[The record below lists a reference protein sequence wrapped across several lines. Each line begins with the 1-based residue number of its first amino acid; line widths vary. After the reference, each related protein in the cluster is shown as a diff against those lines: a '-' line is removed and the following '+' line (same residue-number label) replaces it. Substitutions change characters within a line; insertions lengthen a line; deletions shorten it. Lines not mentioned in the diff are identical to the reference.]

1 MSDVVK
7 RVGCINPTSLR
18 TAKFLWSFG
27 HSECI
32 RVKQG
37 PFQHITTH
45 SHLPFMERQI
55 QCDKRPLTILVAGF
69 FSFFFVFLLFF
80 LVLDGSI

>member
-1 MSDVVK
+1 MSAVVK
-7 RVGCINPTSLR
+7 RVDCINPTALR
-18 TAKFLWSFG
+18 TAKTIWSFG
-27 HSECI
+27 RSECI

-69 FSFFFVFLLFF
+69 FSFFFFF
-80 LVLDGSI
+80 FFWY